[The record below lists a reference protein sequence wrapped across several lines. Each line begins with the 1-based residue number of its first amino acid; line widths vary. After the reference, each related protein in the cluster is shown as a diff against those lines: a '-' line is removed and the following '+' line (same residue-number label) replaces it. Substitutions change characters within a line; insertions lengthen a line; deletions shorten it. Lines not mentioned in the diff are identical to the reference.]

1 MITVVGIWQHLYA
14 FCSLRFPH
22 LSISRLTILC
32 LSRGRQIKKIHG
44 DNGAQRNYPRVYGVL
59 RRATACA
66 GECLGDVPRIQSLC
80 RDRDGLRHQGKKK
93 KECVEDH
100 LLDHARGYWQGATWR
115 RYSCTNSAADK
126 VGRFLFWGGAHVSR
140 KHNADDVT
148 TQQAG
153 CIRFKDENGYLG
165 TVPRPAASQ
174 NTLVYYCIFPFL
186 RMPLERER
194 TNNRR
199 VCNSCWI

>member
-1 MITVVGIWQHLYA
+1 MLEDI
-14 FCSLRFPH
+14 
-22 LSISRLTILC
+22 
-32 LSRGRQIKKIHG
+32 GRALPGGGTPVQIALQTKSG
-44 DNGAQRNYPRVYGVL
+44 GGF
-59 RRATACA
+59 
-66 GECLGDVPRIQSLC
+66 
-80 RDRDGLRHQGKKK
+80 
-93 KECVEDH
+93 
-100 LLDHARGYWQGATWR
+100 
-115 RYSCTNSAADK
+115 
-126 VGRFLFWGGAHVSR
+126 FLGGAHVSR

-199 VCNSCWI
+199 VCSTPAGSNVSQYANSAAANC